1 MSKNLSFSIRGP
13 DRMSEEL
20 ATVLSTKGSWE
31 FKSLFSIVHT
41 NLRSKGFANGGE
53 EMLRLRAHEK
63 LQKFLHSGVVT
74 KTGKEYT
81 GVPKALVN
89 FFKLTAELKAKVEVA
104 IQNRAA
110 LQSTAVESSKSKLPI
125 QKPTPAKKKTAQVRY
140 QSANDIMR
148 P

>member
-1 MSKNLSFSIRGP
+1 MNKNLSFSLRGP

-20 ATVLSTKGSWE
+20 ATVLSTKGSWD
-31 FKSLFSIVHT
+31 FKTLFGILHT

-63 LQKFLHSGVVT
+63 LQNFVHTGVAT

-89 FFKLTAELKAKVEVA
+89 YFKLTAELKAKVEVA
-104 IQNRAA
+104 IQHRAA
-110 LQSTAVESSKSKLPI
+110 LQGAVVAAPKTELPV
-125 QKPTPAKKKTAQVRY
+125 QRAKTVR
-140 QSANDIMR
+140 
-148 P
+148 PLPV